1 MRSFW
6 TYTFL
11 LLAALAGG
19 AFLWGVVYAWWPLP
33 VPHHKLV
40 KYGALLVAIVVLVL
54 WARHR
59 VTRDALG
66 LQDGARS
73 LLAQGLAAFF
83 FTAALLGPL
92 WFFLL
97 EMDARVPDPWPWDL
111 ELAYKLAGYLAVA
124 LAVATVEELYF
135 RGLLLS
141 RVSGYWMPLTASALL
156 YAGIHFLN
164 PTPNSP
170 LAEYWAGGWILLAD
184 ATLEMPDQWLGQMPR
199 LCLLFLIGIGL
210 GMLRLRT
217 GCLALCIGAHAAM
230 VFSLKSFQRLTD
242 PGPFGTAW
250 LGTDASGGWAAAA
263 WIGILVLALWCFSP
277 KLGRFSKNQKPSAFL
292 SA

>member
-6 TYTFL
+6 TYTLL

-19 AFLWGVVYAWWPLP
+19 AFLLGWVYMLWLPP
-33 VPHHKLV
+33 VPHHKFV
-40 KYGALLVAIVVLVL
+40 KYGAMLVAVLALVL
-54 WARHR
+54 WSRHR
-59 VTRDALG
+59 VTRDTLG
-66 LQDGARS
+66 LRGGVGPLFMQALIAFALAAALLIPLWVFLVEMGARS
-73 LLAQGLAAFF
+73 MDPF
-83 FTAALLGPL
+83 L
-92 WFFLL
+92 W
-97 EMDARVPDPWPWDL
+97 RH

-164 PTPNSP
+164 PAPDP
-170 LAEYWAGGWILLAD
+170 DLANHWNGGWVLLAN
-184 ATLEMPDQWLGQMPR
+184 AVLEMPEQWLEQMPR
-199 LCLLFLIGIGL
+199 LCLLLLLGLGL

-230 VFSLKSFQRLTD
+230 VFSLKTFQFFTY
-242 PGPFGTAW
+242 PGILGPAW
-250 LGTDASGGWAAAA
+250 LATDASGGWASTL
-263 WIGILVLALWCFSP
+263 WMGILVLGLWHFSP
-277 KLGRFSKNQKPSAFL
+277 KLERLFRT
-292 SA
+292 

>member
-6 TYTFL
+6 VYTFL

-19 AFLWGVVYAWWPLP
+19 AFLWGLVYAWWPLP

-54 WARHR
+54 WARRR

-66 LQDGARS
+66 LRDGIES
-73 LLAQGLAAFF
+73 LLVQGLVAFSL
-83 FTAALLGPL
+83 TAALLIPL
-92 WFFLL
+92 WLFLL
-97 EMDARVPDPWPWDL
+97 EMNARFLDPWMWSL
-111 ELAYKLAGYLAVA
+111 ELTYTLAGYLAAA

-164 PTPNSP
+164 PTPDSA
-170 LAEYWAGGWILLAD
+170 LADHWAGGWMLLANAALD
-184 ATLEMPDQWLGQMPR
+184 MPDQWLEQMPR
-199 LCLLFLIGIGL
+199 LCLLILIGLGL

-217 GCLALCIGAHAAM
+217 GCLAFCIGAHAAM
-230 VFSLKSFQRLTD
+230 VFSLKSFQFFTY
-242 PGPFGTAW
+242 PGPFGPAW
-250 LGTDASGGWAAAA
+250 LGTDASGGWTGVA
-263 WIGILVLALWCFSP
+263 WVGILVLGLWHFSP
-277 KLGRFSKNQKPSAFL
+277 KLEKSFRN
-292 SA
+292 

>member
-6 TYTFL
+6 TYAFL

-19 AFLWGVVYAWWPLP
+19 AFLWGLVYAIWPLP

-66 LQDGARS
+66 LRGGIES
-73 LLAQGLAAFF
+73 LLVQGLVAFSL
-83 FTAALLGPL
+83 TAALLIPL
-92 WFFLL
+92 WLFLL
-97 EMDARVPDPWPWDL
+97 EMNARFLDPWMWSL
-111 ELAYKLAGYLAVA
+111 ELSYKLAGYLITA

-141 RVSGYWMPLTASALL
+141 RVSGYWLPLTASALF

-164 PTPNSP
+164 PTPDP
-170 LAEYWAGGWILLAD
+170 GLADQWNGGWLLLAN
-184 ATLEMPDQWLGQMPR
+184 ATLDMPEQWLEQLPR
-199 LCLLFLIGIGL
+199 LSLLLLIGL
-210 GMLRLRT
+210 GLGLVRLHT
-217 GCLALCIGAHAAM
+217 GSLAFCIGAHAAM
-230 VFSLKSFQRLTD
+230 VFSLKSFQFFTYPD
-242 PGPFGTAW
+242 PFGPAW
-250 LGTDASGGWAAAA
+250 LGTDASGGWTGVA
-263 WIGILVLALWCFSP
+263 WMAILVLGLWRLSP
-277 KLGRFSKNQKPSAFL
+277 KLGKTPRN
-292 SA
+292 